1 MTIEATT
8 TVSDTSSKSESANP
22 KTEKLVSDLFSVG
35 ALWASHGLT
44 IARSSL
50 EASSETLK
58 RTASVLGNLAESFED
73 RSKKQ
78 DPRAT

>member
-1 MTIEATT
+1 MTIETATP
-8 TVSDTSSKSESANP
+8 VTSSEPANP
-22 KTEKLVSDLFSVG
+22 ATEKLVHDLFNVG

-58 RTASVLGNLAESFED
+58 RTASVIGDLAETFSE
-73 RSKKQ
+73 RAKKN
-78 DPRAT
+78 P